1 MSKQPHY
8 SNDKDL
14 QRHVAVLVKQGWTF
28 IKGKTHGKLVAPNGR
43 RMPVAVS
50 PSDRRG
56 FENHVHQV
64 ERLQALP
71 AGPTRTRKGK
81 GR

>member
-1 MSKQPHY
+1 MGKPHY

-14 QRHVAVLVKQGWTF
+14 HRHVAGLVKQGWTF
-28 IKGKTHGKLVAPNGR
+28 TKGKTHGKLVAPNGR
-43 RMPVAVS
+43 RMAVPVS

-71 AGPTRTRKGK
+71 AGPIRKRKGK
-81 GR
+81 CH

>member
-1 MSKQPHY
+1 MTGCGGTTSTR
-8 SNDKDL
+8 SN
-14 QRHVAVLVKQGWTF
+14 RNGNGT
-28 IKGKTHGKLVAPNGR
+28 GKLVAPNGR
-43 RMPVAVS
+43 RMAVPVS

-71 AGPTRTRKGK
+71 AGPIRKRKGK
-81 GR
+81 CH